1 MRRQIGWSLAALA
14 IAALASMPCRAEEV
28 KEPRY
33 EVYTG
38 ADSDG
43 RTANVTTSLVW
54 SAFGPVTQTG
64 FRLKLD
70 SLADIYGDTDA
81 PLFSAKFMAADL
93 KSVSDLMAGYQFNY
107 GSALIKLYAGAA
119 SSVQT
124 RIFYS
129 IGQILQESSFGAA
142 AAFQAYW
149 PMSDRIWASLNV
161 TWVQPNDST
170 WIYSRSAYEFY
181 RTPGGLRI
189 AAGAEANFTLAGD
202 PTFKEGKSFD
212 VYRKYFRGGALLNLR
227 YGSND
232 LSLSGGLSQA
242 SDESVSRP
250 YAGISYGRQF

>member
-1 MRRQIGWSLAALA
+1 MRRQIGSSLAALA
-14 IAALASMPCRAEEV
+14 IAARANMPCWAEEV
-28 KEPRY
+28 KEPRF
-33 EVYTG
+33 EVYMG

-43 RTANVTTSLVW
+43 RTANVTSSLVW
-54 SAFGPVTQTG
+54 SVFGPVTQPG

-70 SLADIYGDTDA
+70 GLADIYGDTDA
-81 PLFSAKFMAADL
+81 SLFSAKFMAADL
-93 KSVSDLMAGYQFNY
+93 KNVSNLMAGYQFNY
-107 GSALIKLYAGAA
+107 GSAQIKLYAGAA

-124 RIFYS
+124 RIYYS

-170 WIYSRSAYEFY
+170 WIYSRSAYEIY

-189 AAGAEANFTLAGD
+189 AAGAEVNFTLAGD
-202 PTFKEGKSFD
+202 PTFKEGRSFD
-212 VYRKYFRGGALLNLR
+212 VYKKYFRGGALLNLR

-232 LSLSGGLSQA
+232 LSLSAGLSQA
-242 SDESVSRP
+242 NEESMSRP